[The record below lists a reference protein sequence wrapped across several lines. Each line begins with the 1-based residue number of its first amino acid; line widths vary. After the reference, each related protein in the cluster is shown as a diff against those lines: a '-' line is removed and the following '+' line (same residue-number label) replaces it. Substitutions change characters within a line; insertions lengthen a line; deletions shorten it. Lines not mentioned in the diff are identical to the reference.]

1 MQSAG
6 TPEMNVLVVEK
17 AAEIRVRLI
26 EMLRAVAG
34 VQSIEEA
41 DSISDALAEGLD
53 RRADALLLDLQPTGG
68 VGLELLARLK
78 QARPALR
85 VIVLTNFASP
95 QYRQASLA
103 AGADRC
109 LDKSREF
116 SLVPMILRDWIE
128 AAHNRPAA

>member
-1 MQSAG
+1 
-6 TPEMNVLVVEK
+6 MNVLVVEK
-17 AAEIRVRLI
+17 AAEVRVRLI
-26 EMLRAVAG
+26 EMLRAVSG
-34 VQSIEEA
+34 VQLIEES
-41 DSISDALAEGLD
+41 DSMSDALAEGLHLH
-53 RRADALLLDLQPTGG
+53 ADALLLDPRPPGG
-68 VGLELLARLK
+68 SSLELLAGLK

-128 AAHNRPAA
+128 MANNRSAA

>member
-1 MQSAG
+1 
-6 TPEMNVLVVEK
+6 MNVLVVEK
-17 AAEIRVRLI
+17 AAEVRVRLI
-26 EMLRAVAG
+26 EMLRAVSG
-34 VQSIEEA
+34 VQLIEES
-41 DSISDALAEGLD
+41 DSMSDALAEGLHLH
-53 RRADALLLDLQPTGG
+53 ADALLLDPQPPGG
-68 VGLELLARLK
+68 SSLELLAGLK

-128 AAHNRPAA
+128 MANNRSAA